1 MKRVMVKF
9 LRKNERN
16 YSGCVQT
23 VYMGASKVEF
33 EIPNN
38 INII

>member
-23 VYMGASKVEF
+23 KYLGAYKIEF
-33 EIPNN
+33 EISNN
-38 INII
+38 